1 MIPKIATA
9 FCILSIAGLSLVMAE
24 EREGDPLLQE
34 WSDAMAEF
42 VDSLNAGD
50 VAAIEELGD
59 LIDEAIRS
67 ADIESL
73 KKAQDAFD
81 RVEDLLDDE
90 DRARLEEIMT
100 SFGEN
105 IANLITDT
113 AREWADDIADRSKQL
128 GASLWKRIGNAA
140 KELTKSDDE

>member
-24 EREGDPLLQE
+24 EREGDPLPQE

-42 VDSLNAGD
+42 VDSLNAED
-50 VAAIEELGD
+50 AAAIEELGD

-81 RVEDLLDDE
+81 RVDDLLDDE
-90 DRARLEEIMT
+90 DLAQLKEIMT

-105 IANLITDT
+105 IANLITDK